1 MPIIPHTSSLTRIA
15 MYSDASPFA
24 PRRAA
29 AVANAYHQMGV
40 QTGAATASPH
50 KLIAMLFDGLLDSL
64 AQAQGAIAHGDVPA
78 KCSAIT
84 RALRI
89 VDEGLNGVL
98 DMQQGGELAAN
109 LRDLY
114 TYVSMRLTQA
124 NLRSDPA
131 LLDECKRLIEPL
143 REAWNAIGPQV
154 EGAR

>member
-1 MPIIPHTSSLTRIA
+1 

-29 AVANAYHQMGV
+29 AVANAYHQVGV
-40 QTGAATASPH
+40 HTGAATASPH
-50 KLIAMLFDGLLDSL
+50 KLIAMLFDGFMDNL
-64 AQAQGAIAHGDVPA
+64 AQAQGAMAQGDVPA
-78 KCSAIT
+78 KCAAIA

-89 VDEGLNGVL
+89 LDEGLSGTL
-98 DMQQGGELAAN
+98 DTQQGGELAAN
-109 LRDLY
+109 LGDLY

-143 REAWNAIGPQV
+143 REAWNAIAPQ